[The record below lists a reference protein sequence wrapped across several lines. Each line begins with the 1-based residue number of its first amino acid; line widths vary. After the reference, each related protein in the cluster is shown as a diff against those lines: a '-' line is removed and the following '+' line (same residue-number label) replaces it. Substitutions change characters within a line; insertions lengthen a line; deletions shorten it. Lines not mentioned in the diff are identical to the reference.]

1 MYDNVKSLRLVP
13 EGNHTF
19 VTAMISSEGE
29 VLEFR
34 HHRKYTTLHRV
45 ASHHAPL
52 PPLPPAPPSPQPL
65 LNPYALIANFKME
78 LFYGSLDSL
87 SGCPGQFLLIN
98 LKPVG
103 VAVIPCWR

>member
-1 MYDNVKSLRLVP
+1 MYDNVKYLRLVP

-45 ASHHAPL
+45 ASHHAAV
-52 PPLPPAPPSPQPL
+52 PASPSPITTST
-65 LNPYALIANFKME
+65 IAQ
-78 LFYGSLDSL
+78 SLRTD
-87 SGCPGQFLLIN
+87 CQF
-98 LKPVG
+98 
-103 VAVIPCWR
+103 